1 MSRPRSPAIREAPSE
16 RWSWKV
22 RSLMP
27 TLLQA
32 AQKFREMLSAYSRTR
47 DRTEPEKARAG
58 SRRRATTRQ
67 SFVPDRS
74 VDRFHPPPRLAVRPS
89 RSTSSRRR
97 RSTISPRRQAVSQA
111 RSTIAASGLQRLS
124 RQAASR
130 RSCSSPRPFLHLAA
144 FALEEDVQ
152 ILHLRL
158 QTCGHEAVEVRS
170 ASRQGNAQAPNPAL
184 REAQACNDD

>member
-32 AQKFREMLSAYSRTR
+32 AQKFREMLSAYREHGTAPSRKKLAQ
-47 DRTEPEKARAG
+47 DLDGAQ
-58 SRRRATTRQ
+58 RQ
-67 SFVPDRS
+67 GNRSFPIDPS
-74 VDRFHPPPRLAVRPS
+74 TDFTPPRLAVRPS